1 MSKKQVKILLVVVQV
16 LLIGMQFL
24 PVGRALVS
32 ETGEHTALSVFGM
45 IHRYAG
51 LGFSNDALIYLIFS
65 CLLPLL
71 IVVLLFSLRERRNF
85 GAAACL
91 SAFYLLAVACFFSA
105 AKRKMVDA
113 VAMTGLHYLIVF
125 VAVVSLALAAGGYCI
140 SAPNRG
146 GDDGG

>member
-1 MSKKQVKILLVVVQV
+1 MSKKQIKILMVAVQA

-24 PVGRALVS
+24 PVGRVLTPG
-32 ETGEHTALSVFGM
+32 TGNRTALSVFDM

-51 LGFSNDALIYLIFS
+51 LGFSNDALVYLIFS

-71 IVVLLFSLRERRNF
+71 TVVLLFALRERYNF
-85 GAAACL
+85 GVAACL

-125 VAVVSLALAAGGYCI
+125 MAVVSLMLAVAGFCL
-140 SAPNRG
+140 SSPHRG
-146 GDDGG
+146 GEGD